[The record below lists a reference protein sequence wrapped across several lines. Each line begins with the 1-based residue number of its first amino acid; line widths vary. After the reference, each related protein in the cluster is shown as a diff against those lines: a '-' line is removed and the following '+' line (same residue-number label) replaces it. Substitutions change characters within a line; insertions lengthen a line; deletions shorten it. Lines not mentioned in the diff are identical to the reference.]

1 MWYRRLN
8 IENICIYEI
17 VRVLYGKTIDVI
29 LPAENQSYV
38 RIKKRTVN
46 APCSSW
52 THKNTFGVISRERW
66 EGKTIEETKLRACE
80 GQLRTHWEEGRRRVA
95 PSSSAHLVASEPEL
109 SPNS

>member
-1 MWYRRLN
+1 MWYRQPN

-29 LPAENQSYV
+29 LTAENQSYV

-52 THKNTFGVISRERW
+52 THKNTFGVIV
-66 EGKTIEETKLRACE
+66 
-80 GQLRTHWEEGRRRVA
+80 RTVVQYV
-95 PSSSAHLVASEPEL
+95 L
-109 SPNS
+109 